1 MKLDVVERTGAVE
14 ILMHGKLDF
23 EHVDQFEK
31 TFTDAGLG
39 TVETVIGM
47 DLSNIEYIDSSGLGG
62 MIKALNNAKSK
73 GKSLYLYSASPN
85 IQSVFTMA
93 RLDKFFSFIS
103 PSEFK
108 SRFPTMDESD
118 MMKGIDSL

>member
-14 ILMHGKLDF
+14 ILIHGKLDF
-23 EHVDQFEK
+23 EQVDQFEK
-31 TFTDAGLG
+31 TFTNAGLG
-39 TVETVIGM
+39 TMETVIGM

-62 MIKALNNAKSK
+62 LIKALNNAKSK
-73 GKSLYLYSASPN
+73 GKSLYLYSASPK

-108 SRFPTMDESD
+108 TRFPTMDEGEI
-118 MMKGIDSL
+118 MKEIDSI